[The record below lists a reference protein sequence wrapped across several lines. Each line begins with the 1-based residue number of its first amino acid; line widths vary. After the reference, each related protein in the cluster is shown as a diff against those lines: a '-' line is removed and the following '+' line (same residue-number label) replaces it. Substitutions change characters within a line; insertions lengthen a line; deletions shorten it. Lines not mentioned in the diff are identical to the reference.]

1 MEVCFKQAIIGL
13 FSFLT
18 VSDVFLF
25 LVSYRHYKQ
34 SAVHLSDL
42 IPLLSIVT
50 SHVKKVFNFLWKC
63 SEFS

>member
-1 MEVCFKQAIIGL
+1 MGVCFKQAIIGL

-34 SAVHLSDL
+34 SAFSLIRSSPLYLSKL
-42 IPLLSIVT
+42 IM
-50 SHVKKVFNFLWKC
+50 
-63 SEFS
+63 